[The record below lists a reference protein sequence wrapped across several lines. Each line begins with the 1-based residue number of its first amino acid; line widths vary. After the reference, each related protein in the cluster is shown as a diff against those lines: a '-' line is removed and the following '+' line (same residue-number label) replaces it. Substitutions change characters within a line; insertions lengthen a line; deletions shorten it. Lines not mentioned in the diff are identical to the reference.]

1 MSLPLDS
8 EYIDRTFCLSNG
20 NEIENLLNFV
30 YKTTN
35 KSRKKLSILINFM
48 LIFF

>member
-35 KSRKKLSILINFM
+35 KSRKKIKHINFM